1 MATEYLECHRCRKK
15 VAGWSL
21 DILEQLDPAHRAM
34 FPAILTY
41 RYSKRPME
49 HLDTTGQHLDT
60 TPHWPPVISA
70 AKKAKRQLFLE
81 ELERAQAAQAK
92 QKPAPPTRGTLYRRK
107 KTEEEDKKILQE
119 AGRQLLQPDAVYRR
133 KKAEEEDDK
142 KILGGSWD
150 SPSQSGSSW
159 TPLQPLWTAK
169 EA

>member
-92 QKPAPPTRGTLYRRK
+92 QKPEAHCTGGRRLRRRTK
-107 KTEEEDKKILQE
+107 RSCRKQ
-119 AGRQLLQPDAVYRR
+119 AVRFQL
-133 KKAEEEDDK
+133 
-142 KILGGSWD
+142 D
-150 SPSQSGSSW
+150 SPATSVDSQRGLSLA
-159 TPLQPLWTAK
+159 T
-169 EA
+169 

>member
-1 MATEYLECHRCRKK
+1 
-15 VAGWSL
+15 
-21 DILEQLDPAHRAM
+21 
-34 FPAILTY
+34 
-41 RYSKRPME
+41 ME

-119 AGRQLLQPDAVYRR
+119 AGRQVPARLPCNLCGQPKRLEFGHMTYMGKSV
-133 KKAEEEDDK
+133 
-142 KILGGSWD
+142 
-150 SPSQSGSSW
+150 
-159 TPLQPLWTAK
+159 
-169 EA
+169 